1 MLMRFLGR
9 EPAYWLALASAAIA
23 FISSSH
29 FPLTAEQQGTLNA
42 VVAAVLG
49 VITAFTL
56 KGERLVAALVGF
68 FKAALAAAMAFKL
81 GFSPEVQSAGMLLIE
96 LILTGVLVR
105 PQVIAPVPPRAAVI
119 GPDGT
124 YDISTLRSREA

>member
-1 MLMRFLGR
+1 MRTILGR

-23 FISSSH
+23 FISSAI
-29 FPLTAEQQGTLNA
+29 FPLSTEQQGTLNA

-49 VITAFTL
+49 VVTAFAL
-56 KGERLVAALVGF
+56 KGEGLVAALVGF
-68 FKAALAAAMAFKL
+68 FKAALAAGMAFKL
-81 GFSPEVQSAGMLLIE
+81 HLSPELQSAGMLLIE

-105 PQVIAPVPPRAAVI
+105 PNVIAPVPPQTAVI

-124 YDISTLRSREA
+124 YDISTLRAREA